1 MRVPRALF
9 LLVLSCLLSIPGRM
23 TAQSGG
29 TIDWDYEI
37 DLLGRELAE
46 KHPDLFFK
54 KDSSSFFSKMR
65 KVAAGAP
72 GKPLFDVAVEL
83 QQILA
88 RMGDEHTLVNY
99 HFLVDK
105 SLILP
110 VECYWFEDGIYVTQ
124 TDRAYETLLGKKITG
139 INGTPLQTII
149 DSLSTLLVND
159 NPSRLK
165 YQIPRMLTWTQLLT
179 HFGFST
185 TEKVSLQVSGDSGNG
200 ENVVIS
206 LPVSLGEIVRLGNR
220 EVPLGWQ
227 DQTAYFRQQYL
238 DGEKIF
244 YIQYNRGWSRE
255 VEEEFGSGASALF
268 MPSFKEFDK
277 ELFQVLRK
285 KEVDKLVFDLRFNS
299 GGQPGQ
305 GNQLIRDLHR
315 ARIRGKGRFFLLVG
329 RKTSAE
335 GLINALEYM
344 KYPDVTVVGEETGG
358 RPNHFGEVR
367 RFVLPESGLIV
378 SHSTRYFELLPEDL
392 PSISP
397 EVETPMSFRQFLEG
411 IDPAIEAVRNYP
423 LP

>member
-1 MRVPRALF
+1 MRVPRPFF
-9 LLVLSCLLSIPGRM
+9 LVVLSCLFFLPGNM
-23 TAQSGG
+23 SAQSSGA
-29 TIDWDYEI
+29 IDWDYEI

-46 KHPDLFFK
+46 KHPDLFFS
-54 KDSSSFFSKMR
+54 KDSSFFFGEMR

-72 GKPLFDVAVEL
+72 GKPLFYVAVKL

-124 TDRAYETLLGKKITG
+124 TDRAYETLLGKRLTG

-165 YQIPRMLTWTQLLT
+165 FQIPRMITWTQLLA

-185 TEKVSLQVSGDSGNG
+185 MENVNLQVSDDSGN
-200 ENVVIS
+200 EEEVVIS
-206 LPVSLGEIVRLGNR
+206 LPVSLGEIVRLGNQK
-220 EVPLGWQ
+220 VPLGWQ
-227 DQTAYFRQQYL
+227 DQIAYFREQYL
-238 DGEKIF
+238 EEDKIF
-244 YIQYNRGWSRE
+244 YLQYNRGWSRE

-277 ELFQVLRK
+277 EVFQVLRK
-285 KEVDKLVFDLRFNS
+285 KEVDKLVFDLRFN
-299 GGQPGQ
+299 GGGRAQQ
-305 GNQLIRDLHR
+305 GNQLIKDLHK
-315 ARIRGKGRFFLLVG
+315 AKIKGKGRFFLLVG

-344 KYPDVTVVGEETGG
+344 KYPDVMVVGEETGG

-397 EVETPMSFRQFLEG
+397 EVETPMSFRQFMEG